1 MKVHF
6 IAIGGSAMHN
16 LALALEN
23 KGYKVTGS
31 DDEIYEPSLSRLKEA
46 GLCPDSFGWH
56 PDKITTDIDVVV
68 LGMHARKDNP
78 ELLRAQELGITI
90 MSYPEF
96 VYQQSKEK
104 DRVVIAGSHGKT
116 TTTSIIIHV
125 LKEVGIDCD
134 YLVGAQLEGFDRM
147 VRLTNAPVIILEGDE
162 YLSSPI
168 DARSKFSH
176 YHPTK
181 TVITGISW
189 DHINVF
195 PTKESYFERFS
206 DFINDHEGGTSIHY
220 FDGDQGLIELIRKS
234 SSPAKKTPYNG
245 LKLQDS
251 GHVEYGGEIYNFPL
265 IGEHNLQN
273 VNAALN
279 ICIELGVQVNKFFE
293 ALQSFKGAGKRLQK
307 IFETN
312 NAVGFLDYAHAP
324 SKVKATTN
332 AVSKNYNALDL
343 IGVFELHTF
352 SSLNKAFLPE
362 YKGALDMA
370 KQAIVFFDEHTLKM
384 KKMPELSKDF
394 VAFCFNHPNLRVYD
408 NVSEFHHFLNTIDL
422 EGKALLLMSSGN
434 FGKFDL
440 NQLNRW

>member
-1 MKVHF
+1 MRVHF

-56 PDKITTDIDVVV
+56 PDKITKDIDVVV

-78 ELLRAQELGITI
+78 ELLRAQELGVTI

-96 VYQQSKEK
+96 VYQQSREK

-125 LKEVGIDCD
+125 LKEAGIDCD

-176 YHPTK
+176 YHSTK

-206 DFINDHEGGTSIHY
+206 DFIDDHEEGTSIHY
-220 FDGDQGLIELIRKS
+220 FDGDQGLVHLISNS
-234 SSPAKKTPYNG
+234 SSPAKKTPYKG
-245 LKLQDS
+245 LNKLES

-307 IFETN
+307 IFETK

-332 AVSKNYNALDL
+332 AVSNNYSDLDL
-343 IGVFELHTF
+343 IGVFELHTY

-362 YKGALDMA
+362 YKGALDKA
-370 KQAIVFFDEHTLKM
+370 KQAVVFFDEHTLKM
-384 KKMPELSKDF
+384 KKMPELSKEF
-394 VAFCFNHPNLRVYD
+394 VASCFNHPNLKVYD
-408 NVSEFHHFLNTIDL
+408 NVSEFHHYLNSLDL